1 MEYKFKIGDKVTFDN
16 KTEMVVSAYME
27 NYYGHKKV
35 GIVCKYAT
43 KKGKLETTLFPEEA
57 LSLFAEKQQ
66 SSLKSYPLLYCKDL
80 NCYGFK
86 IYSSL
91 IANNFAKEHFEESQ
105 KNLSEQETRF
115 VYDLKKYGANTE
127 IIKKYFLLL
136 QAHFETQTII
146 AVPAH
151 TTETN
156 NLQKIYG
163 TIITRIAEVA
173 PRKYNHKQALSEDY
187 SKSYTINFDKLKE
200 KKVLLIDDVV
210 TSGET
215 LNHFAKE
222 LQNKGFEVVKFGLG
236 LSHKLSFEKVS
247 SFYLLES

>member
-1 MEYKFKIGDKVTFDN
+1 MLTRKFKIGDKVTIDN
-16 KTEMVVSAYME
+16 DISMIVTDYVENHYNNDLAVVC
-27 NYYGHKKV
+27 NYF
-35 GIVCKYAT
+35 T
-43 KKGKLETTLFPEEA
+43 KKGKLEISFFPQNA
-57 LSLFAEKQQ
+57 LHLFAEKQQ
-66 SSLKSYPLLYCKDL
+66 GNLKSYPLLYCKDL

-91 IANNFAKEHFEESQ
+91 IANNFSKEHFDESQ

-136 QAHFETQTII
+136 QAHFETQTVI

-173 PRKYNHKQALSEDY
+173 PRKYNHKHALSEDY
-187 SKSYTINFDKLKE
+187 AKSYKINFDKLKE

-215 LNHFAKE
+215 LNYFAKE
-222 LQNKGFEVVKFGLG
+222 LQNKGFEVIKFGLG